1 MDPLVGEA
9 TLRDQIAAIRRRWWL
24 VVGAVTLCAGMAFAY
39 SITRTPIYE
48 AEAQML
54 VETRSTDTVFG
65 TGIDVRGA
73 DATRAVQTE
82 IKVLEGERV
91 RTRLTETL
99 DLDERPPAVNAA
111 VIGST
116 DVISVRVRSSDPV
129 TARALADAYVQAYID
144 ERREQ
149 AVDNLLA
156 ASAQVQNKITE
167 LDDEIDALDVD
178 DPQRDVL
185 LAQQAGFRETLNQL
199 QVDAA
204 LKTGGAS
211 VVKSAELPTEPV
223 EPAPLRTTVL
233 AAGLGLLLGLG
244 LALIIDYFDD
254 TVRTEHEVAR
264 VATPPVLAVVPV
276 DRPVDNRPIA
286 VRAPDEYAVEVYRAL
301 RTNLQFL
308 ALDHAL
314 KVIQVTS
321 SVAGEGKT
329 TTATN
334 LAVVL
339 AQSGKRVVVVDADL
353 RRPRVHEVFATPR
366 SPGLIDFVM
375 DGDATSATRVVDLDG
390 GASLAVIPSGATLG
404 NPGELLASARVR
416 ELIRLL
422 AEHFDY
428 VILDSA
434 PVLPVADSV
443 ALASSADAVVLVAQA
458 RRTTRRNLVGS
469 IERLSRV
476 GASVVGIVLNQAKR
490 VGAGEYAYRYE
501 QPRSEE
507 IWVRPPDSVA
517 SSAPAADSQPAGPA
531 PTDTPAVADAPLS

>member
-24 VVGAVTLCAGMAFAY
+24 VVGALVLVAGTAFAY
-39 SITRTPIYE
+39 SITRTSVYE

-54 VETRSTDTVFG
+54 VETRSTDSVFG

-91 RTRLTETL
+91 RARLIRTL
-99 DLDERPPAVNAA
+99 DLEERPPDVDAA

-116 DVISVRVRSSDPV
+116 DVISVRVRSTDPA
-129 TARALADAYVQAYID
+129 TARELADAYVQAYID

-156 ASAQVQNKITE
+156 ASTPVPNKITE
-167 LDDEIDALDVD
+167 LDDEIDALDAD
-178 DPQRDVL
+178 DPQRQVL
-185 LAQQAGFRETLNQL
+185 LAQQASFRETLNQL

-211 VVKSAELPTEPV
+211 VVKSAELPTDPV
-223 EPAPLRTTVL
+223 EPTPLRTTAL
-233 AAGLGLLLGLG
+233 AAGLALLLGVG

-254 TVRTEHEVAR
+254 TVRTEEEVAR
-264 VATPPVLAVVPV
+264 VVVPPVLGVVPV

-286 VRAPDEYAVEVYRAL
+286 ISAPDEYAVEVYRAM
-301 RTNLQFL
+301 RTSLQFL
-308 ALDHAL
+308 ALDRPL

-339 AQSGKRVVVVDADL
+339 AQSGKRVAVVDADL
-353 RRPRVHEVFATPR
+353 RRPRVHEAFSIPR

-375 DGDATSATRVVDLDG
+375 DGELASVTRVVDLAG
-390 GASLAVIPSGATLG
+390 GASLAVIPSGTTMA
-404 NPGELLASARVR
+404 NPGELLATTRVR

-422 AEHFDY
+422 AEHFDD
-428 VILDSA
+428 VTLPSA

-458 RRTTRRNLVGS
+458 RRTTRRNLVS
-469 IERLSRV
+469 AMERLSRV
-476 GASVVGIVLNQAKR
+476 GANVVGIVLNQAKR
-490 VGAGEYAYRYE
+490 VNAGEYAYRYDR
-501 QPRSEE
+501 PRSDEV
-507 IWVRPPDSVA
+507 WVRHPDAESRDATRVA
-517 SSAPAADSQPAGPA
+517 ATSADPLTSDP
-531 PTDTPAVADAPLS
+531 PAVAEAPLS